1 MKQSSPTHGAA
12 IFPGAPT
19 SGWRTSVFSLALLAL
34 LLLSTLPATAAD
46 DSVSQKANQTVE
58 ETKKAIQGA
67 GQATSDSIDELWRRI
82 DEARLKNRS
91 PDEIVAWALMGVL
104 VGAVAA
110 MLTSL
115 KAAGRVGYL
124 VSGLVG
130 AFIGGI
136 VVHLTRV
143 DFGWGPVL
151 IRYEELLFSFVGAIL
166 IVLILKFTGL
176 KRFM

>member
-1 MKQSSPTHGAA
+1 MKQSSPTQGAP
-12 IFPGAPT
+12 IFPGPPT
-19 SGWRTSVFSLALLAL
+19 SGRRTSVFSLALLAL
-34 LLLSTLPATAAD
+34 LFLSTLQAIAAD
-46 DSVSQKANQTVE
+46 DSLSQKANQTVE
-58 ETKKAIQGA
+58 ETKKAA
-67 GQATSDSIDELWRRI
+67 NDSLDTLWKRV

-151 IRYEELLFSFVGAIL
+151 IRYEELLFSFIGAIL

>member
-1 MKQSSPTHGAA
+1 MEDA
-12 IFPGAPT
+12 
-19 SGWRTSVFSLALLAL
+19 
-34 LLLSTLPATAAD
+34 
-46 DSVSQKANQTVE
+46 
-58 ETKKAIQGA
+58 KKAVSDA
-67 GQATSDSIDELWRRI
+67 GQATMEDVWKRV

-91 PDEIVAWALMGVL
+91 PDEIVAWALMGIL

-110 MLTSL
+110 MVTSL
-115 KAAGRVGYL
+115 KGAGRVGYL

-136 VVHLTRV
+136 LVHLTRV

-176 KRFM
+176 KKFM